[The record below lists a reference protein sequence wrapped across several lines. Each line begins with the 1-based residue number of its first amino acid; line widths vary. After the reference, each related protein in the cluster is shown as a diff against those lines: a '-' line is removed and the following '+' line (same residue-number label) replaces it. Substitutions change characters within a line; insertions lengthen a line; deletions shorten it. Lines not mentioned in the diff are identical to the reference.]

1 MNKEIPKFLENTQ
14 IEKFIYNELDY
25 KKEILKELKELLEN
39 FKTINV
45 KDSINSKYIAL
56 LMLSIFNAFHFK
68 KELDKN
74 LVNSL
79 NAIIFA
85 IKSIGTDESF
95 IVLFKAFLHANVEVS
110 SNENTPGE
118 IIIKLLGNIKSPVEF
133 NIAAKNQKNLKK
145 LTVKHAGFKK
155 TLVSNYMPKDY
166 KNSVYEFIKILIPIG
181 RIVKIID
188 KEQIEIKSTRIQT
201 FYKVDNFF
209 WSTKV

>member
-25 KKEILKELKELLEN
+25 KKEILRELKELLEN
-39 FKTINV
+39 FRTINV
-45 KDSINSKYIAL
+45 KDSINSKFIAL
-56 LMLSIFNAFHFK
+56 IMLSIFNAFHFK

-79 NAIIFA
+79 DAIIFA

-110 SNENTPGE
+110 SNEDTPGE
-118 IIIKLLGNIKSPVEF
+118 IIIKLLGNIKSPIEF
-133 NIAAKNQKNLKK
+133 NIAAKNQNKLKK
-145 LTVKHAGFKK
+145 ITAKHHGSKK
-155 TLVSNYMPKDY
+155 ALVSNYMPKDY
-166 KNSVYEFIKILIPIG
+166 KNSVYEYIKILIPVG

-188 KEQIEIKSTRIQT
+188 KEQIEIKSTRI
-201 FYKVDNFF
+201 KNFA
-209 WSTKV
+209 K

>member
-25 KKEILKELKELLEN
+25 KKEILRELKELLKN
-39 FKTINV
+39 FRTINA

-79 NAIIFA
+79 YAIIFA

-95 IVLFKAFLHANVEVS
+95 IVLFKAFY
-110 SNENTPGE
+110 T
-118 IIIKLLGNIKSPVEF
+118 
-133 NIAAKNQKNLKK
+133 Q
-145 LTVKHAGFKK
+145 
-155 TLVSNYMPKDY
+155 M
-166 KNSVYEFIKILIPIG
+166 
-181 RIVKIID
+181 
-188 KEQIEIKSTRIQT
+188 
-201 FYKVDNFF
+201 
-209 WSTKV
+209 

>member
-14 IEKFIYNELDY
+14 IEKFIYNELNY

-39 FKTINV
+39 FKTINI
-45 KDSINSKYIAL
+45 KNSINSKYITL

-95 IVLFKAFLHANVEVS
+95 IVLFKAFLHANIEVS
-110 SNENTPGE
+110 SNQDAPGE
-118 IIIKLLGNIKSPVEF
+118 IIIKLLGNIKSPIEF
-133 NIAAKNQKNLKK
+133 NIAAKNQNKLKK
-145 LTVKHAGFKK
+145 ITIKHAGFKK
-155 TLVSNYMPKDY
+155 ALISHHMPKDY

-188 KEQIEIKSTRIQT
+188 KEQIEIKSTRTKQ
-201 FYKVDNFF
+201 FYKVDHFF

>member
-14 IEKFIYNELDY
+14 IKKFIYNELDY
-25 KKEILKELKELLEN
+25 KKEILRELKELLKN
-39 FKTINV
+39 FRTINV

-56 LMLSIFNAFHFK
+56 LMLSIFSAFHFK

-79 NAIIFA
+79 DAIIFA

-110 SNENTPGE
+110 SKEEAPGE
-118 IIIKLLGNIKSPVEF
+118 IIIKLLGNIKSPIEF
-133 NIAAKNQKNLKK
+133 NIAAKNQNKLKK
-145 LTVKHAGFKK
+145 ITVKHTGFKK
-155 TLVSNYMPKDY
+155 ALVSNYMPKDY
-166 KNSVYEFIKILIPIG
+166 KNSVYEFIKILISTG

-188 KEQIEIKSTRIQT
+188 KEQIEIKSTRIKL
-201 FYKVDNFF
+201 F
-209 WSTKV
+209 

>member
-14 IEKFIYNELDY
+14 IEKFICNELDY
-25 KKEILKELKELLEN
+25 KKEILRELKDLLAN
-39 FKTINV
+39 FNTIDV
-45 KDSINSKYIAL
+45 KKSINSKYIAL

-79 NAIIFA
+79 DAIIFA

-110 SNENTPGE
+110 SNEKVPGE
-118 IIIKLLGNIKSPVEF
+118 IIIKLLGNIKSPIEF
-133 NIAAKNQKNLKK
+133 NVAAKNQNKLKK
-145 LTVKHAGFKK
+145 IAAKHAGLKK
-155 TLVSNYMPKDY
+155 TLTSNYMPKDY

-188 KEQIEIKSTRIQT
+188 KKQIEIKGTRTKKFSTA
-201 FYKVDNFF
+201 DHFF
-209 WSTKV
+209 

>member
-14 IEKFIYNELDY
+14 IEKFICNELDY
-25 KKEILKELKELLEN
+25 KKEILRELKELLAN
-39 FKTINV
+39 FNTIDV
-45 KDSINSKYIAL
+45 KKNINSKYIAL

-79 NAIIFA
+79 DAIIFA

-110 SNENTPGE
+110 SNEKVPGE
-118 IIIKLLGNIKSPVEF
+118 IIIKLLGNIKSPIEF
-133 NIAAKNQKNLKK
+133 NVAAKNQNKLKK
-145 LTVKHAGFKK
+145 IAAKHAGLKK
-155 TLVSNYMPKDY
+155 TLTSNYMPKDY

-188 KEQIEIKSTRIQT
+188 KKQIEIKGTRTKKFSTA
-201 FYKVDNFF
+201 DHFF
-209 WSTKV
+209 

>member
-188 KEQIEIKSTRIQT
+188 KEQIEIKSTRIQK

-209 WSTKV
+209 

>member
-14 IEKFIYNELDY
+14 IEKFICNELDY
-25 KKEILKELKELLEN
+25 KKEILRELKELLEN
-39 FKTINV
+39 FNTINV
-45 KDSINSKYIAL
+45 KNSINSKYIAL

-68 KELDKN
+68 KELNKN

-79 NAIIFA
+79 DAIIFA

-110 SNENTPGE
+110 SNEDAPGE
-118 IIIKLLGNIKSPVEF
+118 IIIKLLGNIKSPIEF
-133 NIAAKNQKNLKK
+133 NIAAKNQNKLKK
-145 LTVKHAGFKK
+145 ITAKHAGFKK
-155 TLVSNYMPKDY
+155 ALTSNYMPKDY

-188 KEQIEIKSTRIQT
+188 KKQIEIKGTRTKKFSTA
-201 FYKVDNFF
+201 DHFF
-209 WSTKV
+209 WPSAY

>member
-209 WSTKV
+209 

>member
-25 KKEILKELKELLEN
+25 KKEILRELKELLKN
-39 FKTINV
+39 FRTINV

-79 NAIIFA
+79 DAIIFA

-110 SNENTPGE
+110 SKEDAPGE
-118 IIIKLLGNIKSPVEF
+118 IIIKLLGNIKSPIEF
-133 NIAAKNQKNLKK
+133 NITAKNQNKLKK
-145 LTVKHAGFKK
+145 ITSK
-155 TLVSNYMPKDY
+155 TQG
-166 KNSVYEFIKILIPIG
+166 I
-181 RIVKIID
+181 
-188 KEQIEIKSTRIQT
+188 
-201 FYKVDNFF
+201 
-209 WSTKV
+209 

>member
-14 IEKFIYNELDY
+14 IEKFICNELDY
-25 KKEILKELKELLEN
+25 KKEILRELKELLGN
-39 FKTINV
+39 FNTINV
-45 KDSINSKYIAL
+45 KKSINSKYIAL

-79 NAIIFA
+79 DAIIFA

-110 SNENTPGE
+110 SNENAPGE
-118 IIIKLLGNIKSPVEF
+118 IIIKLLGNIKSPIEF
-133 NIAAKNQKNLKK
+133 NIAAKNQNKLKK
-145 LTVKHAGFKK
+145 ITAKHSGLKK
-155 TLVSNYMPKDY
+155 TLTSNYMPKDY
-166 KNSVYEFIKILIPIG
+166 KNSVYEFIKILIPTG

-188 KEQIEIKSTRIQT
+188 KKQIEIKSTRTKKIST
-201 FYKVDNFF
+201 ADHFF
-209 WSTKV
+209 

>member
-39 FKTINV
+39 FNTINV
-45 KDSINSKYIAL
+45 KKSINSKYIVL

-74 LVNSL
+74 LVTSL
-79 NAIIFA
+79 DAIIFA

-110 SNENTPGE
+110 SNENAPGE
-118 IIIKLLGNIKSPVEF
+118 IIIKLLGNIKSPIEF
-133 NIAAKNQKNLKK
+133 NIAAKNQNKLKK
-145 LTVKHAGFKK
+145 ITAKHSGFKK
-155 TLVSNYMPKDY
+155 ALTSNYMPKDY
-166 KNSVYEFIKILIPIG
+166 KNSVYEFIKILIPTG

-188 KEQIEIKSTRIQT
+188 KKQIEIKGTRI
-201 FYKVDNFF
+201 KNF
-209 WSTKV
+209 STKEHFF

>member
-25 KKEILKELKELLEN
+25 KKEILRELKELLKN
-39 FKTINV
+39 FRTINV

-79 NAIIFA
+79 DAIIFA

-110 SNENTPGE
+110 SKEDAPGE
-118 IIIKLLGNIKSPVEF
+118 IIIKLLGNIKSPIEF
-133 NIAAKNQKNLKK
+133 NITAKNQNKLKK
-145 LTVKHAGFKK
+145 ITVKHKGFKK
-155 TLVSNYMPKDY
+155 ALVSNYMPKDY
-166 KNSVYEFIKILIPIG
+166 KNSVYEFIKILIPTG

-188 KEQIEIKSTRIQT
+188 KEQIEIKSTRI
-201 FYKVDNFF
+201 KNF
-209 WSTKV
+209 

>member
-14 IEKFIYNELDY
+14 IEKFIYNELNY
-25 KKEILKELKELLEN
+25 KKEILRELKELLEN
-39 FKTINV
+39 FNTINV
-45 KDSINSKYIAL
+45 KKSINSKYIAL

-79 NAIIFA
+79 DAIIFA

-110 SNENTPGE
+110 SNEDAPGE
-118 IIIKLLGNIKSPVEF
+118 IIIKLLGNIKSPIEF
-133 NIAAKNQKNLKK
+133 NIAAKNQNKLKK
-145 LTVKHAGFKK
+145 ITVKHSGFKK
-155 TLVSNYMPKDY
+155 ALTSNYMPKDY

-188 KEQIEIKSTRIQT
+188 KKQIEIKGTRTKKFSTAEH
-201 FYKVDNFF
+201 FF
-209 WSTKV
+209 